1 MNAGYGLMG
10 NPSDGTDFE
19 KEMYL
24 QLVVEMQQEIDKEIF
39 GAIFK
44 EIGKEYME
52 MLV

>member
-10 NPSDGTDFE
+10 NPADDTDYE

-24 QLVVEMQQEIDKEIF
+24 QLAVEMQQEIDKEIF
-39 GAIFK
+39 ASIFK
-44 EIGKEYME
+44 EVGKEYME